1 MENRIMKCSRQLI
14 REIHAA
20 VATAS
25 PASIALIPF
34 AAVPGSPI
42 QTAVAKTI
50 VKPRIGL
57 RSPSPA
63 KTVLV
68 PTEALPGS
76 PF

>member
-1 MENRIMKCSRQLI
+1 LR
-14 REIHAA
+14 
-20 VATAS
+20 
-25 PASIALIPF
+25 PP
-34 AAVPGSPI
+34 
-42 QTAVAKTI
+42 AVAKTI